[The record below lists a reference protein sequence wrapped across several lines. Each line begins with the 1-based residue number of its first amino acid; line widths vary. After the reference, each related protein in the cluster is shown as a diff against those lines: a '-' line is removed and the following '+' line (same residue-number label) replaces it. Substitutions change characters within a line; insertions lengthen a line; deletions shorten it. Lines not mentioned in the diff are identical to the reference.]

1 MEIIDDQPEKSDHPP
16 ELDGLRIRQ
25 LTALRR
31 GAIRSRSWC
40 LITAAV
46 CIVGT
51 VQLLINIVQ
60 VIRYEHSLGLRAMGY
75 LLVAIGG
82 CIAAIFSIW
91 RAQILKR
98 EIDKPL
104 LDEPKNPP
112 DFSTLSDGSERW
124 KSLENIE

>member
-1 MEIIDDQPEKSDHPP
+1 MEIIDDQPEKIEPPP

-31 GAIRSRSWC
+31 GAIRARSWC
-40 LITAAV
+40 LITAVV

-51 VQLLINIVQ
+51 VQLLINTVQ
-60 VIRYEHSLGLRAMGY
+60 IMSRNHSWTWRATAY

-82 CIAAIFSIW
+82 CIAAIISLR

-104 LDEPKNPP
+104 LDDPSTPP
-112 DFSTLSDGSERW
+112 DFSTLSDGTQRW